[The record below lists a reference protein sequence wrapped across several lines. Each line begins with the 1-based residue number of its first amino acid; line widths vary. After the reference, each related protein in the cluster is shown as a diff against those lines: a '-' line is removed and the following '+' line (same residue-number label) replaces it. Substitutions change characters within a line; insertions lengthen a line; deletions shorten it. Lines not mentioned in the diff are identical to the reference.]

1 MADEPFDFEFDVSM
15 LDDTEDGAADFD
27 LVQAFATK
35 ETMLHQDDPD
45 ELDLGAF
52 DKLQT
57 GHVGAPM
64 QFLQNIMGEAIE
76 VWRNNGKAS
85 YVCVLVWSH
94 NRVTT
99 DDVERFVASV
109 RMCYSR
115 FRNGEGRGGLLP
127 KLVSGDYQILAD
139 RRQVLFEM
147 HIMDDANWLAFQ
159 KERQAAAKLKRPSRQ
174 TVLNGVLKELLKP

>member
-15 LDDTEDGAADFD
+15 LGDTEDGTADFD

-35 ETMLHQDDPD
+35 ETMLQQDDPD

-52 DKLQT
+52 DQLQA
-57 GHVGAPM
+57 GLVGAPM
-64 QFLQNIMGEAIE
+64 QFLQNIMAESIE
-76 VWRNNGKAS
+76 VWRKDGIAS
-85 YVCVLVWSH
+85 YACVLVWSH

-99 DDVERFVASV
+99 DDVERFVAAI

-127 KLVSGDYQILAD
+127 KLVSGEYQILPD
-139 RRQVLFEM
+139 RRHVLFEM
-147 HIMDDANWLAFQ
+147 LIMDYAHWLVFQ
-159 KERQAAAKLKRPSRQ
+159 KERQNSVKLKRPSRQ
-174 TVLNGVLKELLKP
+174 TVLNNVLKELLKP